1 MDHEEKIEII
11 NDTKEKV
18 RTINAEINYKNA
30 ERERYKIEQ
39 AEIRKSLYLAFTFFV
54 AFSIIASAVVVN
66 IDIFKLEQETSI
78 IINQAINA
86 VVLLAIP
93 FLLGSVAG
101 LTRILMSD
109 VSVKNKG
116 TLVVSSGIMA
126 MFSWIGIK
134 SGVLMAIV
142 APHLEKQGVV
152 VALEGQTSSTFYT
165 MALVAILVGMFSTN
179 LYLFIN
185 GRVEQ
190 LTAKNQPIK
199 TSEKKGL

>member
-11 NDTKEKV
+11 NDTKENV
-18 RTINAEINYKNA
+18 RTINAEINYKKA

>member
-1 MDHEEKIEII
+1 MDQEEKIEII
-11 NDTKEKV
+11 NNTNEKV
-18 RTINAEINYKNA
+18 RTINAELNHKNA

-142 APHLEKQGVV
+142 APHLEKQGVA